1 MGIIK
6 KVQKGEY
13 EIVDIFL
20 EILLQQTQDAMVSID
35 GKLDIQLEDK
45 KQCLDK
51 IWVFGLVGFGKKRKG
66 SM

>member
-45 KQCLDK
+45 K
-51 IWVFGLVGFGKKRKG
+51 
-66 SM
+66 

>member
-20 EILLQQTQDAMVSID
+20 EILLQQTQDAMVSLN

-45 KQCLDK
+45 K
-51 IWVFGLVGFGKKRKG
+51 
-66 SM
+66 